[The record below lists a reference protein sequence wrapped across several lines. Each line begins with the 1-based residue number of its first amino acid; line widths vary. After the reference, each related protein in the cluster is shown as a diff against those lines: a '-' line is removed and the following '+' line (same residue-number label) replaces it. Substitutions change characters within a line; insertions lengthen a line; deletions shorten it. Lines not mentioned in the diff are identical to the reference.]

1 MNMYR
6 AVLEKWEEETNQKDK
21 YARTGIG
28 FYFAV
33 GKGGGLQ
40 PCSSHELIILSSD
53 PKKKINS
60 TTMDSLL
67 WRVIYGGGMQSV
79 LQR

>member
-1 MNMYR
+1 MYR

-28 FYFAV
+28 FYTLLQE
-33 GKGGGLQ
+33 KGVVS